1 MKIVI
6 FCGQKIGN
14 MPVCVKEI
22 VCEDKFLRY
31 TPKSLQ
37 RETNQQT
44 QFQSKRPVR
53 RPALESV
60 QQKRV
65 RRLPIKK

>member
-1 MKIVI
+1 
-6 FCGQKIGN
+6 

-53 RPALESV
+53 RSALESV